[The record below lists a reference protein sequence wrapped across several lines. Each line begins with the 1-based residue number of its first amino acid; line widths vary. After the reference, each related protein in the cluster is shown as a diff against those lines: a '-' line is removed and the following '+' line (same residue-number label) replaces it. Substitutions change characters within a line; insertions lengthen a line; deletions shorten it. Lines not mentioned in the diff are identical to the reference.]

1 MIDNEKSLI
10 QSFYESHHE
19 DGQRL
24 KQSFLENRRGLLF
37 AEWIGI
43 NKKVLDLGGRDGTL
57 TKHFIE
63 KNNVTLAD
71 IDENALE
78 YAKRNYKVET
88 MKVDLNQSLPFKDNS
103 FDVVVMAEVLEHLPY
118 PNITLS
124 EIKRVLK
131 TNGRFI
137 GNLPLAYHLKDRW
150 QIIRGRKL
158 LISGDPT
165 HLQFFSFDD
174 VQKLISNF
182 FNIEEIVILKGGKLS
197 KKFPNDNFIIL
208 MGEDNYKNIRSWKES
223 GYIINNYKILVY
235 PRESSSIKENF
246 ISGKL
251 YNISSSM
258 IRNRIAKSEDIS
270 ELVPFDVIKEIERK
284 GFYSR

>member
-1 MIDNEKSLI
+1 MSINEKNLV
-10 QSFYESHHE
+10 QSFYETHHK

-24 KQSFLENRRGLLF
+24 NQSFLESIRGQLF
-37 AEWIGI
+37 SDWIGK

-63 KNNVTLAD
+63 KNHVTLAD

-78 YAKRNYKVET
+78 YAKKNYKVET
-88 MKVDLNQSLPFKDNS
+88 MKVDLNQSLPFKDKS

-131 TNGRFI
+131 TNGEFI
-137 GNLPLAYHLKDRW
+137 GNLPLAYHLKDCW

-165 HLQFFSFDD
+165 HLQFLSYEDA
-174 VQKLISNF
+174 QKLISSF
-182 FNIEEIVILKGGKLS
+182 FNLEEITILKGGILS
-197 KKFPNDNFIIL
+197 KKFPKAFARNIAFRCN
-208 MGEDNYKNIRSWKES
+208 NKN
-223 GYIINNYKILVY
+223 
-235 PRESSSIKENF
+235 
-246 ISGKL
+246 
-251 YNISSSM
+251 
-258 IRNRIAKSEDIS
+258 
-270 ELVPFDVIKEIERK
+270 
-284 GFYSR
+284 

>member
-1 MIDNEKSLI
+1 MNNNEKNLV
-10 QSFYESHHE
+10 QSFYQTHHKE
-19 DGQRL
+19 GQRL
-24 KQSFLENRRGLLF
+24 NQSFLENIRGQLF
-37 AEWIGI
+37 SNWIGK

-63 KNNVTLAD
+63 KNHVTLAD

-78 YAKRNYKVET
+78 YAKKTYKVET

-118 PNITLS
+118 PNITLG

-131 TNGRFI
+131 TNGKFI

-165 HLQFFSFDD
+165 HLQFLSYEDA
-174 VQKLISNF
+174 QKLISNF
-182 FNIEEIVILKGGKLS
+182 FNLEEITILKGGILS
-197 KKFPNDNFIIL
+197 NKFPKAFARNIAFRCSN
-208 MGEDNYKNIRSWKES
+208 KN
-223 GYIINNYKILVY
+223 
-235 PRESSSIKENF
+235 P
-246 ISGKL
+246 
-251 YNISSSM
+251 
-258 IRNRIAKSEDIS
+258 
-270 ELVPFDVIKEIERK
+270 
-284 GFYSR
+284 

>member
-1 MIDNEKSLI
+1 MNDNEKNLV
-10 QSFYESHHE
+10 QSFYETHHKE
-19 DGQRL
+19 GQRL
-24 KQSFLENRRGLLF
+24 NQSFLESIRGQLF
-37 AEWIGI
+37 SNWIGK

-63 KNNVTLAD
+63 KNHVTLAD

-78 YAKRNYKVET
+78 YAKKNYKVET

-118 PNITLS
+118 PNITLG

-131 TNGRFI
+131 TNGKFI

-165 HLQFFSFDD
+165 HLQFLSYED
-174 VQKLISNF
+174 VQELISKY
-182 FNIEEIVILKGGKLS
+182 FNIEEIEILKGGKLS
-197 KKFPNDNFIIL
+197 NKFPKIFARNIAFRCSN
-208 MGEDNYKNIRSWKES
+208 KN
-223 GYIINNYKILVY
+223 
-235 PRESSSIKENF
+235 P
-246 ISGKL
+246 
-251 YNISSSM
+251 
-258 IRNRIAKSEDIS
+258 
-270 ELVPFDVIKEIERK
+270 
-284 GFYSR
+284 

>member
-1 MIDNEKSLI
+1 MKVNETNLV
-10 QSFYESHHE
+10 QSFYESHHNE
-19 DGQRL
+19 GQRL
-24 KQSFLENRRGLLF
+24 NQSFLESIRGQLF
-37 AEWIGI
+37 SDWIGI

-88 MKVDLNQSLPFKDNS
+88 MGVDLNQSLPFKDNS

-165 HLQFFSFDD
+165 HLQFLSYED
-174 VQKLISNF
+174 VKKLMSNF
-182 FNIEEIVILKGGKLS
+182 FNIEEITILKGGKLS
-197 KKFPNDNFIIL
+197 NKFPAAFAR
-208 MGEDNYKNIRSWKES
+208 NIAFRC
-223 GYIINNYKILVY
+223 NNQN
-235 PRESSSIKENF
+235 PS
-246 ISGKL
+246 
-251 YNISSSM
+251 
-258 IRNRIAKSEDIS
+258 
-270 ELVPFDVIKEIERK
+270 
-284 GFYSR
+284 

>member
-1 MIDNEKSLI
+1 MKVNETNLV
-10 QSFYESHHE
+10 QSFYESHHNE
-19 DGQRL
+19 GQRL
-24 KQSFLENRRGLLF
+24 NQSFLESIRGQLF
-37 AEWIGI
+37 SDWIGI

-88 MKVDLNQSLPFKDNS
+88 MRVDLNQSLPFKDNS

-165 HLQFFSFDD
+165 HLQFLSYED
-174 VQKLISNF
+174 VKKLMSNF
-182 FNIEEIVILKGGKLS
+182 FNIEEITILKGGKLS
-197 KKFPNDNFIIL
+197 NKFPAAFARNIAFRCIN
-208 MGEDNYKNIRSWKES
+208 KN
-223 GYIINNYKILVY
+223 
-235 PRESSSIKENF
+235 P
-246 ISGKL
+246 
-251 YNISSSM
+251 
-258 IRNRIAKSEDIS
+258 
-270 ELVPFDVIKEIERK
+270 
-284 GFYSR
+284 

>member
-1 MIDNEKSLI
+1 MKVNETNLV
-10 QSFYESHHE
+10 QSFYESHHNE
-19 DGQRL
+19 GQRL
-24 KQSFLENRRGLLF
+24 NQSFLESIRGQLF
-37 AEWIGI
+37 SDWIGI

-197 KKFPNDNFIIL
+197 KKFPKAFARNIAFRCIK
-208 MGEDNYKNIRSWKES
+208 KNSK
-223 GYIINNYKILVY
+223 
-235 PRESSSIKENF
+235 
-246 ISGKL
+246 
-251 YNISSSM
+251 
-258 IRNRIAKSEDIS
+258 
-270 ELVPFDVIKEIERK
+270 
-284 GFYSR
+284 

>member
-1 MIDNEKSLI
+1 MKVNETNLV
-10 QSFYESHHE
+10 QSFYESHHNE
-19 DGQRL
+19 GQRL
-24 KQSFLENRRGLLF
+24 NQSFLESIRGQLF
-37 AEWIGI
+37 SDWIGI

-63 KNNVTLAD
+63 KNNVTLAG

-88 MKVDLNQSLPFKDNS
+88 MGVDLNQSLPFKDNS

-165 HLQFFSFDD
+165 HLQFLSYED
-174 VQKLISNF
+174 VKKLMSNF
-182 FNIEEIVILKGGKLS
+182 FNIEEITILKGGKLS
-197 KKFPNDNFIIL
+197 NKFPAAFARNIAFRCIN
-208 MGEDNYKNIRSWKES
+208 KN
-223 GYIINNYKILVY
+223 
-235 PRESSSIKENF
+235 P
-246 ISGKL
+246 
-251 YNISSSM
+251 
-258 IRNRIAKSEDIS
+258 
-270 ELVPFDVIKEIERK
+270 
-284 GFYSR
+284 